1 MMTQMDPESDGAAS
15 QEHRST
21 AKCSTRK
28 VEMQASA
35 STAVQAVKQRRLH
48 PGPPCISNIPWWTT
62 SSPRGGDGH
71 MGNRIDDHVETHRA
85 QGKQD
90 AVKKAHDESKVMDDS
105 LRPQV
110 PLAPCQAA
118 VHIGAIE
125 RRLMA
130 TRAVRHLRA
139 CLTQADADPEKAMR
153 SAEDI
158 ILMWRIDGALLEEE
172 APPPVEAMMPAI
184 SRTTMT
190 VKP

>member
-1 MMTQMDPESDGAAS
+1 MMTQRDPDSDEAAS

-28 VEMQASA
+28 VEMPASA
-35 STAVQAVKQRRLH
+35 STAVQAWKKRRLH
-48 PGPPCISNIPWWTT
+48 PGAPCISNIPWWTT

-90 AVKKAHDESKVMDDS
+90 AVKEAESKVMDDSLRQKAESKVMDDS

-118 VHIGAIE
+118 VHIEAVE
-125 RRLMA
+125 QRLMA
-130 TRAVRHLRA
+130 ARAVRHLRA
-139 CLTQADADPEKAMR
+139 CLTEAASDPEKAMR

-158 ILMWRIDGALLEEE
+158 IL
-172 APPPVEAMMPAI
+172 
-184 SRTTMT
+184 
-190 VKP
+190 